1 MSRLQVSGRPVT
13 PEQPR
18 RRLTI
23 AAALD
28 SVALGMALHTKIL
41 IGLLTGAVLGVTANL
56 TAGGSAGLERF
67 IDLFTDPLG
76 RIWLNALIMVVIPLV
91 ISTLAT
97 GVAGLGSI
105 AKVGRMGGLT
115 LLTFL
120 SFTALSAALGLIMVN
135 TIQPGAG
142 LDPELRTRLMQAYET
157 ESTAAMGLAEG
168 GVSIDLFVNMVPR
181 NPVQAAADFNMLGII
196 FFALMMGVAMTRLSK
211 EKAKPVLDFLH
222 SLAHIAIGIIE
233 MVMMVA
239 PLAVACLIFSV
250 TGRFGFD
257 ILISLATYVVTV
269 IAGLGIFMVVVYPLA
284 LRLIAGR
291 SPAAFFREAWIVI
304 VTAFSTSSSNATLPT
319 TLRVAEEKLGV
330 PNEVAGFVVP
340 LGATMN
346 MDGTALF
353 EGVTVLFIAQ
363 VFGVDLALTEQL
375 LVVLMSVVV
384 SVGAAGVPGGSIP
397 LLMIVLGMVGVPMEG
412 IAIVLGVDRILD
424 MCRTTTN
431 VTGDLVTSTIVARYS
446 GVKSGTSIV

>member
-1 MSRLQVSGRPVT
+1 
-13 PEQPR
+13 
-18 RRLTI
+18 
-23 AAALD
+23 
-28 SVALGMALHTKIL
+28 MALHTRIL
-41 IGLLTGAVLGVTANL
+41 IGLVTGAVLGITANM

-67 IDLFTDPLG
+67 ISLFTDPIG

-97 GVAGLGSI
+97 GVAGLGSV
-105 AKVGRMGGLT
+105 AKVGRIGGLT
-115 LLTFL
+115 LMTFL
-120 SFTALSAALGLIMVN
+120 SLTTIAATLGLIMVN

-157 ESTAAMGLAEG
+157 ESTAAMGVAEG
-168 GVSIDLFVNMVPR
+168 GVSIDLLVNMVPR
-181 NPVQAAADFNMLGII
+181 NPVRAAADFNMLGVI
-196 FFALMMGVAMTRLSK
+196 FFSLMVGIAMTRLPT

-222 SLAHIAIGIIE
+222 SLAHVAIGIIE

-239 PLAVACLIFSV
+239 PFAVACLIFSV

-269 IAGLGIFMVVVYPLA
+269 IAGLGIFMAVVYPLA
-284 LRLIAGR
+284 LKFIAGR
-291 SPAAFFREAWIVI
+291 SPAAFFHEAWIVV

-346 MDGTALF
+346 MNGTALF

-363 VFGVDLALTEQL
+363 VFGIDLALNEQI

-384 SVGAAGVPGGSIP
+384 AIGTAGVPGGSIP
-397 LLMIVLGMVGVPMEG
+397 LLMIVLSMVGAPMEG

-446 GVKSGTSIV
+446 GVKGGTSIV

>member
-1 MSRLQVSGRPVT
+1 
-13 PEQPR
+13 
-18 RRLTI
+18 
-23 AAALD
+23 
-28 SVALGMALHTKIL
+28 MALHSKIL
-41 IGLLTGAVLGVTANL
+41 IGLLTGAVLGITANL
-56 TAGGSAGLERF
+56 TAGGSDGLERV
-67 IDLFTDPLG
+67 INLFTDPLG
-76 RIWLNALIMVVIPLV
+76 RVWLNALIMVVIPLV
-91 ISTLAT
+91 ISTLTT

-120 SFTALSAALGLIMVN
+120 MFTAVSATLGLVLVN
-135 TIQPGAG
+135 VIQPGAN
-142 LDPELRTRLMQAYET
+142 LDPELRTRLMQTYET
-157 ESTAAMGLAEG
+157 QSTQAMGVAQQ

-181 NPVQAAADFNMLGII
+181 NPVSAAADFNMLGII
-196 FFALMMGVAMTRLSK
+196 FFSLMMGVAMTRLPK
-211 EKAKPVLDFLH
+211 DKAKPVLDFLN
-222 SLAHIAIGIIE
+222 SLAHISIGIIE
-233 MVMMVA
+233 MVMKVA
-239 PLAVACLIFSV
+239 PFAVACLIFSV

-257 ILISLATYVVTV
+257 ILVSLATYVATV
-269 IAGLGIFMVVVYPLA
+269 LAGLGIFMVVVYPLA
-284 LRLIAGR
+284 LKFIAGR
-291 SPAAFFREAWIVI
+291 SPGAFYHEAWIVI

-363 VFGVDLALTEQL
+363 VFGIDLAIGEQI

-397 LLMIVLGMVGVPMEG
+397 LLMIVLSMVGAPMEG

-431 VTGDLVTSTIVARYS
+431 VTGDLVSSTIVGRYS
-446 GVKSGTSIV
+446 GVKNGTSIV

>member
-1 MSRLQVSGRPVT
+1 
-13 PEQPR
+13 
-18 RRLTI
+18 
-23 AAALD
+23 
-28 SVALGMALHTKIL
+28 
-41 IGLLTGAVLGVTANL
+41 
-56 TAGGSAGLERF
+56 
-67 IDLFTDPLG
+67 
-76 RIWLNALIMVVIPLV
+76 MVVIPLV

-97 GVAGLGSI
+97 GVAGLGSV
-105 AKVGRMGGLT
+105 AKVGRIGGLT
-115 LLTFL
+115 LVTFM
-120 SFTALSAALGLIMVN
+120 SFTVLSAALGLIMVN

-142 LDPELRTRLMQAYET
+142 LDPQLRTELMLAYQT
-157 ESTAAMGLAEG
+157 ESTAAMSVAEG
-168 GVSIDLFVNMVPR
+168 GVSIDLLVNMVPR
-181 NPVQAAADFNMLGII
+181 NPVSAAVDFNMLGII
-196 FFALMMGVAMTRLSK
+196 FFSLMLGVAMARLPK

-233 MVMMVA
+233 MVMIVA
-239 PLAVACLIFSV
+239 PFAVACLIFSV

-257 ILISLATYVVTV
+257 ILISLATYVATV
-269 IAGLGIFMVVVYPLA
+269 IAGLGIFMAVVYPLT
-284 LRLIAGR
+284 LKLVAGR
-291 SPAAFFREAWIVI
+291 NPATFFHEAWIVI

-363 VFGVDLALTEQL
+363 VFGIDLALTEQI

-384 SVGAAGVPGGSIP
+384 SIGAAGAAGVPGGSIP
-397 LLMIVLGMVGVPMEG
+397 LLMIVLSMVGAPMEG

-431 VTGDLVTSTIVARYS
+431 VTGDLVSSTIVARYS
-446 GVKSGTSIV
+446 GVQDGTSIV